1 MQMTIHSW
9 TIGHQNVV
17 HETILQETVSIKSQH
32 RGLACTAFNF
42 SKPYFPLGLKETI
55 KSPLHI
61 SQGSYEEEI
70 TQCELSQAALVRDV
84 HEVLLCIQQEI
95 RVTHVPQLHTD

>member
-1 MQMTIHSW
+1 M
-9 TIGHQNVV
+9 
-17 HETILQETVSIKSQH
+17 
-32 RGLACTAFNF
+32 AFNF

-70 TQCELSQAALVRDV
+70 MQCELSQAALVRDV
-84 HEVLLCIQQEI
+84 HEVLLYIQQET
-95 RVTHVPQLHTD
+95 RVTEKNKQMFPNCTQTERVKKM

>member
-1 MQMTIHSW
+1 MLPFQGQTLCH
-9 TIGHQNVV
+9 
-17 HETILQETVSIKSQH
+17 
-32 RGLACTAFNF
+32 LAVTF

-70 TQCELSQAALVRDV
+70 TQCELSQATLVRDV